1 MVSVIKR
8 KKGNSH
14 YYYLIHNSG
23 KHQHEKYLGKK
34 IPKNIESLKR
44 EFLLSILHQKWQ
56 KELEPIKQE
65 YSKQPQTVLIEN
77 LKEFS
82 YQFTH
87 DTQKIEGSSLT
98 QRETYDLLKFS
109 LTPYRKSESDM
120 IETRIHHDLFLKM
133 IKSISTLS
141 QKMVLRWHKEMF
153 EQTKPEIAGKIRT
166 YPVFVTNTNS
176 VFPNWK
182 FVLPFL
188 RDFFAWYK
196 KFIKKIEPVEFT
208 AMVHFRF
215 VNIHPFGDGN
225 GRIARLLMNYVL
237 IKNNYPPLNIKYS
250 ERQQYYKALEKG
262 NLGNDEIYFLQ
273 WFMKYY
279 IKANKK
285 YLK

>member
-34 IPKNIESLKR
+34 IPENIKSLKR
-44 EFLLSILHQKWQ
+44 EFLLSILHKKW
-56 KELEPIKQE
+56 KKCLEPIEKE
-65 YSKQPQTVLIEN
+65 YSKQPRIVLIEN

-82 YQFTH
+82 YRFTH

-120 IETRIHHDLFLKM
+120 IETRMHHDVFLKM
-133 IKSISTLS
+133 IKISPTLS
-141 QKMVLRWHKEMF
+141 QRIVLKWHKEMF
-153 EQTKPEIAGKIRT
+153 EKTKSEIAGKLRT
-166 YPVFVTNTNS
+166 YPVFVTNSDS

-182 FVLPFL
+182 FISRFL
-188 RDFFAWYK
+188 RDFFTWYK
-196 KFIKKIEPVEFT
+196 KSIKKIEPVEL
-208 AMVHFRF
+208 AGMAHFRF
-215 VNIHPFGDGN
+215 INIHPFGDGN
-225 GRIARLLMNYVL
+225 GRVARLLMNYVL

-262 NLGNDEIYFLQ
+262 NLENDEIYFLK

-279 IKANKK
+279 FKSNKK
-285 YLK
+285 FLK